1 MPTKGIDFSSL
12 SLMDALDLAVLIE
25 EEARDRYLEFAE
37 QMEAFHTPAAGAFFR
52 KMVKVEE
59 MHRAELATRRTSM
72 FGDAPMKVT
81 PNMIFDIEAPE
92 YDQVRA
98 SMTPFQA
105 LQAAMVSETKA
116 HDFFAQA
123 ISQLKDPE
131 VKKLFEELRDEE
143 TEHQGWVKREM
154 ALKPDVKDI
163 PGDVEDEPNAI
174 D

>member
-1 MPTKGIDFSSL
+1 MPTKGIDYSSL
-12 SLMDALDLAVLIE
+12 SLIDALDLAVLIE

-59 MHRAELATRRTSM
+59 MHRAELETRRKSL
-72 FGDAPMKVT
+72 FGDAPSKVT

-116 HDFFAQA
+116 HDFFAA
-123 ISQLKDPE
+123 ALPQLKDPD

-154 ALKPDVKDI
+154 ALKPDVKDV
-163 PGDVEDEPNAI
+163 PGDQEDEPNAI